1 MSVPECPAG
10 SFAACVKTRRHVTMW
25 AELVPVRLAGRERS
39 VKNVS
44 LFLHLTYINISHMC
58 VCVCVC
64 VCPACPQGFYGLD
77 CQQKCVCM
85 NGALCDHVRGECVC
99 PPGCNQSFY
108 GPGCER
114 RCQCLNGGARLSVS
128 GACECPAGFIGALC
142 HLSESHT
149 AHVQDTLCM
158 CLIPCAP
165 AGRYGPDCARVAV
178 CGKGVTGVCV
188 GDEGELVFGEVSV
201 CVV

>member
-142 HLSESHT
+142 HLT
-149 AHVQDTLCM
+149 C
-158 CLIPCAP
+158 P
-165 AGRYGPDCARVAV
+165 AGLFGSGCQQHCDCVNGASCHHRTGQCVCPAVRERVSRAP
-178 CGKGVTGVCV
+178 
-188 GDEGELVFGEVSV
+188 SV
-201 CVV
+201 